1 MAIPSKQVGQ
11 SAEANLLWQ
20 IARQLQQLTQVTYTS
35 AGGSQNL
42 QQVTDLGATTTNTIT
57 AQKLIK
63 QGGTSNQFLKAN
75 GDVDSS
81 VYQTASQVQTI
92 ADGKVSQNI
101 TDGVTTTAPSENA
114 VFDAL
119 ALKANLASPTFTGTV
134 TLPKTTTINTY
145 SPIVNIVKDAVP
157 TTPITGTLT
166 ETIFNSYLIPANTF
180 SANDM
185 MKIPYF
191 EVSKVGNT
199 TGANV
204 KIYINTSNTLT
215 GAVQI
220 IRYNLTTFIWVKLNK
235 QFNINAGVLTGY
247 LFGATTALT
256 DILQSSGVFNSTSF
270 NPAIDNYIITT
281 GQLSLATESIQQR
294 GFNVTN

>member
-63 QGGTSNQFLKAN
+63 QGGTSTQFLKAN
-75 GDVDSS
+75 GDVDST
-81 VYQTASQVQTI
+81 VY
-92 ADGKVSQNI
+92 
-101 TDGVTTTAPSENA
+101 APS
-114 VFDAL
+114 
-119 ALKANLASPTFTGTV
+119 ASPTFTGTV

-145 SPIVNIVKDAVP
+145 SPIVNIVKDSVP

-180 SANDM
+180 SAMDM

-191 EVSKVGNT
+191 EVNKIGTVGN
-199 TGANV
+199 ASYFV
-204 KIYINTSNTLT
+204 YINTSNTLT
-215 GAVQI
+215 GATRIMGIAPAGNLV
-220 IRYNLTTFIWVKLNK
+220 YNKISR
-235 QFNINAGVLTGY
+235 QFNIYDGSLTGY
-247 LFGATTALT
+247 QFSQNFQVS
-256 DILQSSGVFNSTSF
+256 DIISSTLVLSNIAF
-270 NPAIDNYIITT
+270 NPAINNWIITT
-281 GQLSLATESIQQR
+281 GKLSLASESIQQK